1 MRLAAGAAAAFLS
14 LALSAGVPAA
24 ETPPGTILDAPT
36 VTTTKADLLDK
47 LFADLQKE
55 KSDFTAKSIEASIW
69 DLWMQSGDPQ
79 VDKLMTYTLAAMNA
93 RSFDLAVDYLDTIVK
108 LKPDYVEGWNKRAT
122 VWWLM
127 EEYGKSIADI
137 EKTLALE
144 PRHFG
149 ALSGLGMIMQSMGEK
164 QKAVAAFKRAL
175 DVDPHLDGVRD
186 AVDTLEKELGK
197 DI

>member
-1 MRLAAGAAAAFLS
+1 MRIAAGVVAALLS
-14 LALSAGVPAA
+14 FCLPVAVPAA
-24 ETPPGTILDAPT
+24 EAPSGSITDAPT

-47 LFADLQKE
+47 LFADLKRE
-55 KSDFTAKSIEASIW
+55 KSLMAAKGIEASIW

-79 VDKLMTYTLAAMNA
+79 VDKLMTFSVAAMSA
-93 RSFDLAVDYLDTIVK
+93 RSFDLAVGYLDTIVK
-108 LKPDYVEGWNKRAT
+108 LKPDFAEGWNKRAT

-127 EEYGKSIADI
+127 DEYGKSIADI
-137 EKTLALE
+137 ERTLALE

-149 ALSGLGMIMQSMGEK
+149 ALSGLGMIMQGMGEK
-164 QKAVAAFKRAL
+164 QKAMTAYKRAL
-175 DVDPHLDGVRD
+175 EVDPHLDGVKA

>member
-1 MRLAAGAAAAFLS
+1 MRLAAGAAAALLS
-14 LALSAGVPAA
+14 LALCAGVPAA
-24 ETPPGTILDAPT
+24 EAPPGTILDSPT

-55 KSDFTAKSIEASIW
+55 KSDFMAKSIEASIW

-79 VDKLMTYTLAAMNA
+79 VDKLMTYTLGAMSA

-108 LKPDYVEGWNKRAT
+108 LKPDYAEGWNKRAT

-127 EEYGKSIADI
+127 QEYGKSIADI
-137 EKTLALE
+137 ERTLALE

-149 ALSGLGMIMQSMGEK
+149 ALSGLGMIMQSMGQK